1 MLWQLPC
8 CAACD
13 VLSPLIPTM
22 ASHTHSPFPPAPNQC
37 VAHAATQV
45 RSSLPSPRK
54 SKGLRLAEEL
64 NIKTA
69 TKVQQAPSSSA
80 PKVQEQI
87 EIAGIKYAT
96 SDGQQLWRQRWRRRR
111 AREGI
116 PGKALDWGSWYM
128 AAVPEQQEAS
138 REGASSER
146 AAGSAV

>member
-1 MLWQLPC
+1 MADVVPMLCSRHAVLHALC
-8 CAACD
+8 CC
-13 VLSPLIPTM
+13 LLIPRTAAPM
-22 ASHTHSPFPPAPNQC
+22 HSSWPPALTWCP
-37 VAHAATQV
+37 AARATVQV

-69 TKVQQAPSSSA
+69 TKVQQAASSSA

-128 AAVPEQQEAS
+128 AAVPEQQ
-138 REGASSER
+138 
-146 AAGSAV
+146 